1 MEKKLYRVAQ
11 GKQLCG
17 VCTGFAKYFSIDV
30 TLVRLIF
37 VLLAL
42 TTSGILAYIA
52 CAIIIPEEPSNI
64 IDA

>member
-1 MEKKLYRVAQ
+1 MEKKLYRVAS

-17 VCTGFAKYFSIDV
+17 VCTGFARYFSIDV

-42 TTSGILAYIA
+42 TTSGILAYIV
-52 CAIIIPEEPSNI
+52 CALVMPEEPSNI